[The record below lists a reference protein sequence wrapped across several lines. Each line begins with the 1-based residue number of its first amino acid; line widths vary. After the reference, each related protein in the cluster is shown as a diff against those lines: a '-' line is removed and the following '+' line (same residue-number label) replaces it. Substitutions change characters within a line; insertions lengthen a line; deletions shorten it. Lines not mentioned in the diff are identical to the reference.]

1 MAFSCHELAAR
12 YKNGGVIL
20 ALKEAVHVFIIE
32 EFDLGGV
39 VLESPDTDR
48 FIRQPVFNNAFS
60 ERIPVSKSGW

>member
-39 VLESPDTDR
+39 VLEISGIQDC
-48 FIRQPVFNNAFS
+48 FIRQPTF
-60 ERIPVSKSGW
+60 